1 MFDVEEIRRDFPILD
16 KGVVYLD
23 NAASSL
29 TPEQVV
35 LKEAEFYREYRANVE
50 RGVHRFSQRAS
61 EEYETAH
68 ELVAGFIGAPSAKNV
83 AMMRNTTEGIN
94 LVASSL
100 DWRKGEKIVT
110 TVIEHH
116 SNFITWLRAARR
128 HGCRVEVVRPDA
140 EGRFDMADFEKAVDD
155 ETRLV
160 AVTRVSNVL
169 GCIVP
174 VKEVAAI
181 AHEHGALVLVDGA
194 QGVPHL
200 QTDVVDSGV
209 DFLAFSGHKML
220 GPTGSGGLYIAD
232 AELYRTEPL
241 SIGGGTISDVD
252 LDSYELAEPPLRFE
266 AGTPAIAQTI
276 GLGEAC
282 RYLDRVGMDEVEKWD
297 ARLAERLA
305 GGLREIDGVQVYGP
319 SDPRM
324 RVGIVSF
331 NVRDMNPHDV
341 ALSLDAE
348 HKIAVRSGHHC
359 ALPLMKELFGL
370 PEGTARASTYLYN
383 TPEEIE
389 LLLGAVEEIA
399 SI

>member
-1 MFDVEEIRRDFPILD
+1 MFDVEEVRRDFPILK
-16 KGVVYLD
+16 KGVIYLD

-61 EEYETAH
+61 EEYEGAH
-68 ELVAGFIGAPSAKNV
+68 EIVAEFIGAPSAENV

-100 DWRKGEKIVT
+100 DWRRGDKIVT

-128 HGCRVEVVRPDA
+128 HGCRVEVVKPDA
-140 EGRFDMADFEKAVDD
+140 EGRFDLADFERAVDD

-174 VKEVAAI
+174 VKEVASI
-181 AHEHGALVLVDGA
+181 AHDHGALVLEDGA

-200 QTDVVDSGV
+200 RTDVGDSGV

-220 GPTGSGGLYIAD
+220 GPTGSGGLYISD

-241 SIGGGTISDVD
+241 SIGGGTISDVE
-252 LDSYELAEPPLRFE
+252 LDSYKLAEPPLRFE
-266 AGTPAIAQTI
+266 AGTPAIAQVI

-282 RYLDRVGMDEVEKWD
+282 RYLDRVGMDAVERWD

-305 GGLREIDGVQVYGP
+305 EGLREIESVEVYGP
-319 SDPRM
+319 SDPRI

-331 NVRDMNPHDV
+331 NVNDMNPHDV

-348 HKIAVRSGHHC
+348 HCIAVRSGHHC

-370 PEGTARASTYLYN
+370 PEGTVRASTYLYN

-399 SI
+399 RS